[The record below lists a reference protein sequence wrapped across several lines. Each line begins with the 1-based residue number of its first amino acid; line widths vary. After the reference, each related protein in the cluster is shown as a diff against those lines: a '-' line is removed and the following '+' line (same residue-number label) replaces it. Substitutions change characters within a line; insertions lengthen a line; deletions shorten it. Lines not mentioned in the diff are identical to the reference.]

1 MEDCIFCK
9 IVAGDIPNHTV
20 YEDNQTLSFLDVN
33 PIAKGHTLVVPKV
46 HAETVLDLNDEL
58 AKTVMPAVQKTME
71 RIQSTLAPDGFNIG
85 INHHEAGGQVVPH
98 LHIHI
103 LPRWEGDGG
112 GTVHSIVSNPGD
124 INVEKVA
131 ELFA

>member
-9 IVAGDIPNHTV
+9 IIAGDIPCYKV
-20 YEDNQTLSFLDVN
+20 YEDNQVLSFLDVN

-46 HAETVLDLNDEL
+46 HAETILDLNDEL
-58 AKTVMPAVQKTME
+58 AKHVMPAVQKTME
-71 RIQSTLAPDGFNIG
+71 RVQTVLKPDGFNIG

-98 LHIHI
+98 LHVHV

-112 GTVHSIVSNPGD
+112 GTVHSIISNPSD
-124 INVEKVA
+124 MNVE
-131 ELFA
+131 ELAKQFA